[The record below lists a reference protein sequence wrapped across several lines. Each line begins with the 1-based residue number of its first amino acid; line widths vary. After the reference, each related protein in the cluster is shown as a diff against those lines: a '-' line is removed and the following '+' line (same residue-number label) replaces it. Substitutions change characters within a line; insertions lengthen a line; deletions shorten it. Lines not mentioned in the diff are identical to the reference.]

1 MQAETPPEVLNAQ
14 PIATQLAR
22 FALNLQYS
30 DIPST
35 VRERGQSLIL
45 DALGIALAAN
55 HYPFSNQILS
65 ALKKLGGPGNCTVI
79 GRADQLPLRDAV
91 TMNGALIHGLDY
103 DDTHMNAIIHAT
115 AATLPGLLGVAEQVD
130 ASGEEILTAYAVGM
144 EAAIRLG
151 LVQPF
156 GWHHEGFHA
165 TGVVAHFAAV
175 LTTGRLLGLSESQ
188 LVSAQGIVGS
198 TASASQEFAEEGAWN
213 KRLHTGW
220 GGVAGITAAY
230 LAESGFAGPSKPYEG
245 RYGVFRMH
253 MGENAERDFS
263 PLSDNLGTHWE
274 LAASAI
280 KPYPTCHFTHAATD
294 AALLLREQHQLRPDD
309 IASVRVL
316 IPEDTLPVVAEPA
329 DNKRQ
334 PRSDYDGKFSMHY
347 ITAAALTRG
356 YFGLAELETEALG
369 DADILQLATRIE
381 CAADPDSRFPEF
393 FSGGVEITTH
403 DGRQLRHHEPINR
416 GAGDRALSH
425 AEIEEKFVANTSMLM
440 SGSNIERTRDHIMA
454 LTQLTGRGF
463 MAGLRM

>member
-1 MQAETPPEVLNAQ
+1 MHAITQ
-14 PIATQLAR
+14 PQTHHPQPLAAALAR
-22 FALNLQYS
+22 FALDLRYS
-30 DIPST
+30 DIPAQ
-35 VRERGQSLIL
+35 VRDRAQSLIL
-45 DALGIALAAN
+45 DAVGIAIAAN
-55 HYPFSNQILS
+55 HYPFSSQIMTALS
-65 ALKKLGGPGNCTVI
+65 KLGGPGECSVI
-79 GRADQLPLRDAV
+79 GRSEQLPLRDAV

-115 AATLPGLLGVAEQVD
+115 AATLPALIGMAEQVD

-144 EAAIRLG
+144 EVAIRLG

-165 TGVVAHFAAV
+165 TGVVAHFAAA
-175 LTTGRLLGLSESQ
+175 LTAGRLLGLCESQ
-188 LVSAQGIVGS
+188 LVCAQGIVGS

-230 LAESGFAGPSKPYEG
+230 LAQSGFAGPSKPYEG

-263 PLSDNLGTHWE
+263 PLTDSLGTHWE

-294 AALLLREQHQLRPDD
+294 AALVLRKQHQLRPDD

-316 IPEDTLPVVAEPA
+316 IPQDTLPVVAEPA
-329 DNKRQ
+329 ENKRQ

-356 YFGLAELETEALG
+356 YFGLAELEAEALG
-369 DADILQLATRIE
+369 DDDILQLARRIE
-381 CAADPDSRFPEF
+381 CEADPDSRFPEF
-393 FSGGVEITTH
+393 FSGGVEITTR
-403 DGRQLRHHEPINR
+403 DGQLLRHHEPVNR

-425 AEIEEKFVANTSMLM
+425 AEIEAKFVANTSMLLSCNDM
-440 SGSNIERTRDHIMA
+440 EQARDHIMA
-454 LTQLTGRGF
+454 LTQLSGRQF